1 MYLRRHWLSAIII
14 SHVRVRFKTFRPLV
28 SILIFQ
34 SANMDLDALTET
46 DDVYLHVF
54 HNKEILKSMYLAACT
69 HCLVANVFKVVCSK

>member
-1 MYLRRHWLSAIII
+1 M
-14 SHVRVRFKTFRPLV
+14 RVRLKTFRPLV

-54 HNKEILKSMYLAACT
+54 HNKEILKSMYLAVCT
-69 HCLVANVFKVVCSK
+69 LWLEMSSKLCAQSESSINMVTSNEKQL